1 MNNKPIS
8 NPSTIHTFALDLARA
23 TARSLFNTSWYG
35 AHEIPEDPEE
45 PDEADFVA
53 SLPEDL
59 LQPASKPSWEAPETP
74 MANSMSDFDIATA
87 IRAGQ
92 DPLAQHSE
100 AEGRVLRRG
109 NPPPSLI
116 AAAFAAAQIVSTAEI
131 CVLGAPSSGA
141 GVGENSDLAQ
151 ATSVA
156 MYIERQWGLGETGL
170 LWDGEAAT
178 NIWSIPGYVR
188 RRAEQHL
195 MEAERNALALIKE
208 HKAQLIALAKHLLRV
223 REMTA
228 HDLELFQYYHHS

>member
-35 AHEIPEDPEE
+35 AHEIPKDPEE

-87 IRAGQ
+87 IRAGR
-92 DPLAQHSE
+92 DPWAKHSE

-116 AAAFAAAQIVSTAEI
+116 AAAFAVAKIVDREDH
-131 CVLGAPSSGA
+131 LR
-141 GVGENSDLAQ
+141 DLFLPGHV
-151 ATSVA
+151 THVRCHSVA
-156 MYIERQWGLGETGL
+156 LLCTLEQILPNVVAHWQGLLSSQEAENLHFIFGGRRTGL
-170 LWDGEAAT
+170 HTEPRGERTACWMQRSNAAC
-178 NIWSIPGYVR
+178 R
-188 RRAEQHL
+188 RE
-195 MEAERNALALIKE
+195 
-208 HKAQLIALAKHLLRV
+208 LR
-223 REMTA
+223 
-228 HDLELFQYYHHS
+228 FCC